1 MGESAQLTSSQ
12 QEAEDHLQQSRQAI
26 QDLQAALRNAQVGHA
41 QATTRISGAMR
52 MTQTATCAS
61 SLGSYQAS
69 QLSHILFTATLSS

>member
-1 MGESAQLTSSQ
+1 MGESAELTSSQ

-52 MTQTATCAS
+52 LTQTAACVP
-61 SLGSYQAS
+61 SLGSCKAS
-69 QLSHILFTATLSS
+69 QLSHILFTAISSS